1 MGADFLSFAA
11 FRAFGRLACKRGFR
25 YPSPNPSCALTSLTI
40 ATISRESFMSEPVY
54 IVNGA
59 RTPMGGLMGELSSLS
74 AVNLGEVAIRA
85 ALDKANVNG
94 ADVNEVIMGCV
105 LPSGL
110 RQGPA
115 RQAAIDAGIPDTV
128 GATTINKLC
137 GSGMKSVMLAHDLIK
152 AGTNEIMVAGGME
165 SMSNAPYLLPKARG
179 GLRMGHGELQDCMFT
194 DGLEDAKTGRLM
206 GAFAQDVA
214 DQYQLTREAMDDY
227 AIGSL
232 TKANAAIASGAL
244 QAEMASVTV
253 KTRQGEIMIDTDE
266 QPGNANL
273 EKIPQLRPAFKPDGT
288 VTAANSS
295 SISDGASAL
304 VLASEQAVNAKGL
317 KPIAKILGHTTHSR
331 HPSEFTLAPIDAI
344 KNLMHRL
351 EWQADDVDLFEI
363 NEAFAMVTMLAI
375 KEVGLDPDRVNI
387 HGGACAQG
395 HPIGSTGS
403 RIIVSLVHALKL
415 KGLKRGIA
423 SLCIGGGE
431 ATAVAVEL
439 V

>member
-1 MGADFLSFAA
+1 
-11 FRAFGRLACKRGFR
+11 
-25 YPSPNPSCALTSLTI
+25 
-40 ATISRESFMSEPVY
+40 MSDAVY
-54 IVNGA
+54 IIDGA
-59 RTPMGGLMGELSSLS
+59 RTPMGGLMGELSALS
-74 AVNLGEVAIRA
+74 AVNLGEVAIRS
-85 ALDKANVNG
+85 ALEKSNISGGDI
-94 ADVNEVIMGCV
+94 DEVIMGCV

-115 RQAAIDAGIPDTV
+115 RQAAIDAGIPDSV

-137 GSGMKSVMLAHDLIK
+137 GSGMKSVMLSHDLIR
-152 AGTNEIMVAGGME
+152 AGTNQVMVAGGME

-214 DQYQLTREAMDDY
+214 DQHQLTREAMDEY

-232 TKANAAIASGAL
+232 RRAMAAIESGAL
-244 QAEMASVTV
+244 IAEIAPVTV
-253 KTRQGEIMIDTDE
+253 KHRKGETIIDTDE
-266 QPGNANL
+266 QPGNANID
-273 EKIPQLRPAFKPDGT
+273 KIPQLKPAFKGNGT

-304 VLASEQAVNAKGL
+304 VLASETAVAEKGL
-317 KPIAKILGHTTHSR
+317 KPMAKILGHTTHSR

-344 KNLMHRL
+344 KTLLDRL
-351 EWQADDVDLFEI
+351 NWQASDVDLFEI

-375 KEVGLDPDRVNI
+375 KEVGLDPDKVNVN
-387 HGGACAQG
+387 GGACAQG

-403 RIIVSLVHALKL
+403 RIIVSLVHALKRR
-415 KGLKRGIA
+415 GLNRGIA

>member
-1 MGADFLSFAA
+1 
-11 FRAFGRLACKRGFR
+11 
-25 YPSPNPSCALTSLTI
+25 
-40 ATISRESFMSEPVY
+40 MSDAVY
-54 IVNGA
+54 IIDGA
-59 RTPMGGLMGELSSLS
+59 RTPMGGLMGELSTLS
-74 AVNLGEVAIRA
+74 AVNLGEVAIRS
-85 ALDKANVNG
+85 ALEKSNLSGD
-94 ADVNEVIMGCV
+94 DIDEVIMGCV

-115 RQAAIDAGIPDTV
+115 RQAAIDAGIPDSV

-137 GSGMKSVMLAHDLIK
+137 GSGMKSVMLSHDLIR
-152 AGTNEIMVAGGME
+152 AGTNQVMVAGGME

-214 DQYQLTREAMDDY
+214 DQHQLTRESMDEY

-232 TKANAAIASGAL
+232 RRAMAAIESGAL
-244 QAEMASVTV
+244 TAEIAPVTV
-253 KTRQGEIMIDTDE
+253 KHRKGETIIDTDE
-266 QPGNANL
+266 QPGNANID
-273 EKIPQLRPAFKPDGT
+273 KIPQLKPAFKADGT

-304 VLASEQAVNAKGL
+304 VLANETAVAEKGL
-317 KPIAKILGHTTHSR
+317 KPMAKILGHTTHSR

-344 KNLMHRL
+344 KSLLDRL
-351 EWQADDVDLFEI
+351 NWQASDVDLFEI

-375 KEVGLDPDRVNI
+375 KEVGIDPDKVNVN
-387 HGGACAQG
+387 GGACAQG

-403 RIIVSLVHALKL
+403 RIIVSLVHALKRR
-415 KGLKRGIA
+415 GLNRGIA